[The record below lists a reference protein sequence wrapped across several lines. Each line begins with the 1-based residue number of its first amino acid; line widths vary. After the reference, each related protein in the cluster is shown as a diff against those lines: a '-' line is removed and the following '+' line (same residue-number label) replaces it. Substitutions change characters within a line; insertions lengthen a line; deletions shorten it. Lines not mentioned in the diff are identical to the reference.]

1 MFLGG
6 SAMNGQIVSFD
17 APKFLMRFGV
27 DDVREVG
34 DEVHIT
40 CIGLDLH
47 TADKDEIREVMKNML
62 GKRVVF
68 EAQAP

>member
-1 MFLGG
+1 
-6 SAMNGQIVSFD
+6 MNGPIVSFD
-17 APKFLMRFGV
+17 ATVFLMRFGV

-34 DEVHIT
+34 DEVRIT
-40 CIGLDLH
+40 CIGLGLH